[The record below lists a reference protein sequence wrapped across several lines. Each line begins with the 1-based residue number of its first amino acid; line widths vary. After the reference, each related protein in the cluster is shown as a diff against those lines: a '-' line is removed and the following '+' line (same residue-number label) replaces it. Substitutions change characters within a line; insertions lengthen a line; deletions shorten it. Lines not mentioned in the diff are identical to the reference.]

1 MRGTLI
7 RLSVVYPLHR
17 GVRCVLNFISPH
29 LAINYFLLAFV
40 AIVGALQF
48 VAARHRLIGLTL
60 TGSVRRRRSAN
71 GGRFAYRGYLLAIVL
86 IVVAFVWFFVDT
98 WEEVFTPGLAGSE
111 LVILFGVAGVCA
123 VAFTLLVSSV
133 LHEIQHRRRSDLGDA
148 GRLRHESIAWQQL
161 RGTLYLPED
170 AASLTRDAAP
180 LSGESRAAICV
191 LPSPFDEI
199 PFPHSLVSGLIE
211 GGFIVLVMDWGSE
224 EEIRYPAVLSL
235 LPTAV
240 AYLTRRDEVNPE
252 RIGVLGIGLGG
263 DLAIRSAG
271 TDQQIAAVLA
281 LAPFLNRANTKPG
294 LSILK
299 ETSYLGALRW
309 ANSQKRGK
317 LVAELAASDYVSKLG
332 SRPLLLAY
340 GKQDGITP
348 AEGAR
353 VTLGEEMVQGRLKS
367 LPGEGHL
374 SLPHSPATSALAVR
388 WFKENL

>member
-1 MRGTLI
+1 M
-7 RLSVVYPLHR
+7 
-17 GVRCVLNFISPH
+17 NFISPH

-40 AIVGALQF
+40 IIVAALQF

-60 TGSVRRRRSAN
+60 TGSVRKR
-71 GGRFAYRGYLLAIVL
+71 RFAYRGYLLAIAL
-86 IVVAFVWFFVDT
+86 IVVAFVWFFADT
-98 WEEVFTPGLAGSE
+98 PEVFTPGLAGSE
-111 LVILFGVAGVCA
+111 LVLLFGAAGVCA

-133 LHEIQHRRRSDLGDA
+133 FHRIQHRERFDLKDG
-148 GRLRHESIAWQQL
+148 GRLRHKAVAWQQL
-161 RGTLYLPED
+161 RGALYLPED
-170 AASLTRDAAP
+170 GAP
-180 LSGESRAAICV
+180 LKGGVRPAICA
-191 LPSPFDEI
+191 LPGPSEGTLA
-199 PFPHSLVSGLIE
+199 PHGLVAALVE
-211 GGFIVLVMDWGSE
+211 AGFIVLAMDWGSE

-235 LPTAV
+235 LPSAV

-281 LAPFLNRANTKPG
+281 LAPFLNQANTKPG

-299 ETSYLGALRW
+299 EMSYLEALRW
-309 ANSQKRGK
+309 ARPLRSHRKREK
-317 LVAELAASDYVSKLG
+317 LVAELAALDYVSKLG
-332 SRPLLLAY
+332 SRPLLLIY
-340 GKQDGITP
+340 GDQDDITP

-353 VTLGEEMVQGRLKS
+353 GTLGEEMAQGKLKS

-374 SLPHSPATSALAVR
+374 SLPRSPATSALVAH

>member
-1 MRGTLI
+1 MGATDRQRISGCEEP
-7 RLSVVYPLHR
+7 SSAYPLFIR
-17 GVRCVLNFISPH
+17 CIEGVRCVLNFISPH
-29 LAINYFLLAFV
+29 LATNYFLLAFIT
-40 AIVGALQF
+40 IVGVLQF

-60 TGSVRRRRSAN
+60 TGSVRKPIW
-71 GGRFAYRGYLLAIVL
+71 GYLLAVVL
-86 IVVAFVWFFVDT
+86 IVVAFAWFFADT
-98 WEEVFTPGLAGSE
+98 PEVFTPGLAGSE
-111 LVILFGVAGVCA
+111 LVLLFGAAGVCA
-123 VAFTLLVSSV
+123 LAFTLLVSSV
-133 LHEIQHRRRSDLGDA
+133 LHGIQHRERSDPKAG
-148 GRLRHESIAWQQL
+148 GRLRHEAVAWQQL

-170 AASLTRDAAP
+170 AVR
-180 LSGESRAAICV
+180 SGAAICV
-191 LPSPFDEI
+191 LLSPFDET
-199 PFPHSLVSGLIE
+199 PSPHSLVSSLIE
-211 GGFIVLVMDWGSE
+211 EGFIVLAMDWGSE
-224 EEIRYPAVLSL
+224 DEIRYPAVLSL

-240 AYLTRRDEVNPE
+240 AYLTRRNEVNPE

-271 TDQQIAAVLA
+271 TDQQITAVLA
-281 LAPFLNRANTKPG
+281 LAPFLAQANTRPG

-332 SRPLLLAY
+332 SRPLLLVY
-340 GKQDGITP
+340 GEQDGITP